1 MQVLHPF
8 FCAIEVGL
16 ILLDLVSKE
25 FLIINTVFLQ
35 RKIRIF
41 LFLNLLD
48 MLHLIIHFL
57 PGGQRFQR
65 FKRLLILF
73 FHVLLQFLD
82 VLDLRIF
89 FHS

>member
-41 LFLNLLD
+41 LLLNFLD

-57 PGGQRFQR
+57 PGGQRFQC